1 MPVTIYD
8 VAKKAGVS
16 TATVSKVLSNTPY
29 VSTDTRARVVAVI
42 DELDFVPS
50 LAARSLSKARS
61 SIIGLVFPYVS
72 DYLFDD
78 PHLMTFLRGVDEVV
92 SAHEYS
98 ILLMTARSGD
108 DAASSLRRLLHV
120 QYVDGAIVVGMQST
134 MPTARALRHQIYP
147 TVTLG
152 YASPLGVR
160 NTVHAADRSGAAQV
174 ADHLVL
180 LGHHRLAIVTGP
192 SEIPAVEERC
202 EGFRSQLHANG
213 ITIDPDLIVE
223 GDFTQESGYTLASRL
238 LDHPNPPT
246 AVFAINDRMGLG
258 LMAYAQARGLDVP
271 NDLSIVGFDDIP
283 AATYAHPPLT
293 TVRQPSR
300 VMGHVAAERL
310 LALIEEGGDGFDP
323 VVLPTTFVPRSS
335 TSHPRR

>member
-16 TATVSKVLSNTPY
+16 TATVSKVISNTPY
-29 VSTDTRARVVAVI
+29 VSTDTRARVVAAI

-50 LAARSLSKARS
+50 LAARSLSKARTH
-61 SIIGLVFPYVS
+61 IIGLAFPYVS
-72 DYLFDD
+72 DDLFDD
-78 PHLMTFLRGVDEVV
+78 PHLMTFLRGVDEIV

-98 ILLMTARSGD
+98 ILLMTARTGD

-120 QYVDGAIVVGMQST
+120 QYVDGAIIVGMQST
-134 MPTARALRHQIYP
+134 MPTARALRHQLYP
-147 TVTLG
+147 TVALG

-160 NTVHAADRSGAAQV
+160 NTVHAADRAGAASV
-174 ADHLVL
+174 AEHL
-180 LGHHRLAIVTGP
+180 LGLGHRRIGIITGP
-192 SEIPAVEERC
+192 SDIAAVEERC
-202 EGFRSQLHANG
+202 EGFCQRLAAAGLSLEPA
-213 ITIDPDLIVE
+213 LIVE
-223 GDFTQESGYTLASRL
+223 GDFTQESGYTLAPRL
-238 LDHPNPPT
+238 LDQPDPPT

-258 LMAYAQARGLDVP
+258 LMAYAQARGLDIP

-293 TVRQPSR
+293 TVCQPSR

-310 LALIEEGGDGFDP
+310 LDLIEEGGDGFDP

-335 TSHPRR
+335 TGHPRR

>member
-8 VAKKAGVS
+8 VAKRAGVS

-50 LAARSLSKARS
+50 LAARSLSNARTN
-61 SIIGLVFPYVS
+61 IIGLAFPYVS

-78 PHLMTFLRGVDEVV
+78 PHLMTFLRGVDEIV
-92 SAHEYS
+92 SAREVS

-120 QYVDGAIVVGMQST
+120 QYVDGAIILGMQST
-134 MPTARALRHQIYP
+134 MPTARALRHQLYP
-147 TVTLG
+147 TVALG

-160 NTVHAADRSGAAQV
+160 NTVHAADREGAAQ
-174 ADHLVL
+174 AANHLVS
-180 LGHHRLAIVTGP
+180 LGHRRIAVMTGP
-192 SEIPAVEERC
+192 SEIAAVEERL
-202 EGFRSQLHANG
+202 EGFRSQLATAG
-213 ITIDPDLIVE
+213 ITLDADLVVE
-223 GDFTQESGYTLASRL
+223 GDFTQESGYTLAPQL
-238 LDHPNPPT
+238 LDHADPPT
-246 AVFAINDRMGLG
+246 AVFAVNDRMALG
-258 LMAYAQARGLDVP
+258 LMAYAQARGLDIP
-271 NDLSIVGFDDIP
+271 SDLSIVGFDDIP
-283 AATYAHPPLT
+283 AAAYAHPPLT
-293 TVRQPSR
+293 TVSQPSR
-300 VMGHVAAERL
+300 AMGHVAAQRL
-310 LALIEEGGDGFDP
+310 LDLIEEGGDGFDP